1 MVTFFIFHLS
11 QTYIYIEIKEE
22 FKLNFQVRSVRF

>member
-1 MVTFFIFHLS
+1 MVTFFILHLS

-22 FKLNFQVRSVRF
+22 FKLNSQVR